1 MLIGFD
7 AKRAFR
13 NNTGLGNYSR
23 GVIGGVMSYEL
34 RVKSEA
40 GTVVLYTPS
49 VKGRYEH
56 YFEGVKIVEPK
67 GVWKV
72 MKSVWRSVGV
82 SRAVKKDGVELFHG
96 LSHEL
101 PYGLPEGVKKVVTM
115 HDLIVYRFPEFF
127 KPADRV
133 IHRQKM
139 RHACRVAD
147 VVVAISEQTKRD
159 LMEYLGVKEE
169 KIRVVYQSCDSAFWG
184 VNSEQVTDNIEQ
196 ITAVREKYGLPERYI
211 LCVGTLE
218 ERKNQLRV
226 IEAMEKLW
234 GVKGSEKGVYP
245 EGDLSTA
252 EIKQMTAKKG
262 SERTIDEVK
271 SGPLEEVGL
280 VLVGRPR
287 GEYGERVKNEELRVK
302 NLRILT
308 GADFADFPSL
318 YRGAVASVYLS
329 RFEGFGIP
337 VLESMCCDCP
347 VVTSDVSSMP
357 EAGGEAALYA
367 APEDVDTVA
376 AHLLRLC
383 TDEAFRQERIE
394 KGRIQRMR
402 FAPERVTQD
411 MLAVYRNLLDD

>member
-56 YFEGVKIVEPK
+56 FFENMPLRVVEPK

-101 PYGLPEGVKKVVTM
+101 PYGLPKGVKKVVTM

-133 IHRQKM
+133 IHRLKM

-159 LMEYLGVKEE
+159 LMEFLEVPEE

-184 VNSEQVTDNIEQ
+184 V
-196 ITAVREKYGLPERYI
+196 
-211 LCVGTLE
+211 
-218 ERKNQLRV
+218 
-226 IEAMEKLW
+226 
-234 GVKGSEKGVYP
+234 KGSEEGVYP

-262 SERTIDEVK
+262 SERTNVEVREK
-271 SGPLEEVGL
+271 YGLPDRYILCVGTLEERKNQLRVIEAMKRLPQDVAL

-287 GEYGERVKNEELRVK
+287 GDYGQRVLACTNERVRV
-302 NLRILT
+302 LS
-308 GADFADFPSL
+308 GASFTDFPSL

-337 VLESMCCDCP
+337 VLESLCCDCP

-383 TDEAFRQERIE
+383 TDETFRQERIE
-394 KGRIQRMR
+394 KGRLQRR
-402 FAPERVTQD
+402 KFAPEKVSAD
-411 MLAVYRNLLDD
+411 MMEVYKSLL

>member
-1 MLIGFD
+1 MLIGYD

-56 YFEGVKIVEPK
+56 FFENMPLRVVEPK

-82 SRAVKKDGVELFHG
+82 SRAVKRDGVELFHG

-101 PYGLPEGVKKVVTM
+101 PYGLPKGVKKVVTM

-133 IHRQKM
+133 IHRLKM

-159 LMEYLGVKEE
+159 LMEFLGVPEE
-169 KIRVVYQSCDSAFWG
+169 KIRVVYQSCDDIF
-184 VNSEQVTDNIEQ
+184 
-196 ITAVREKYGLPERYI
+196 
-211 LCVGTLE
+211 
-218 ERKNQLRV
+218 
-226 IEAMEKLW
+226 W
-234 GVKGSEKGVYP
+234 GVKGSEEGVYP

-262 SERTIDEVK
+262 SERTNVEVREK
-271 SGPLEEVGL
+271 YGLPDRYVLCVGTLEERKNQLRVIEAMKRLPRDVAL

-287 GEYGERVKNEELRVK
+287 GDYGQRVLACTNERVRV
-302 NLRILT
+302 LS
-308 GADFADFPSL
+308 GASFTDFPSL

-337 VLESMCCDCP
+337 VLESLCCDCP

-394 KGRIQRMR
+394 KGRLQRR
-402 FAPERVTQD
+402 KFAPEKVSAD
-411 MLAVYRNLLDD
+411 MMDVYKSLL

>member
-1 MLIGFD
+1 MLIGYD

-56 YFEGVKIVEPK
+56 FFENMPLRVVEPK

-82 SRAVKKDGVELFHG
+82 SRAVKRDGVEFFHG

-101 PYGLPEGVKKVVTM
+101 PYGLPKGVKKVVTM

-127 KPADRV
+127 KPADSV
-133 IHRQKM
+133 IHRLKM

-147 VVVAISEQTKRD
+147 VVVAISEQTKCD
-159 LMEYLGVKEE
+159 LMEFLEVPEE
-169 KIRVVYQSCDSAFWG
+169 KIRVVYQSCDDIFWG
-184 VNSEQVTDNIEQ
+184 VQGAQGVQDDRD
-196 ITAVREKYGLPERYI
+196 VRKKYGLPDRYV

-226 IEAMEKLW
+226 IEAMKRL
-234 GVKGSEKGVYP
+234 P
-245 EGDLSTA
+245 EDVA
-252 EIKQMTAKKG
+252 
-262 SERTIDEVK
+262 
-271 SGPLEEVGL
+271 L

-287 GEYGERVKNEELRVK
+287 GDYGQRVLACTNERVRV
-302 NLRILT
+302 LS
-308 GADFADFPSL
+308 GASFTDFPSL

-337 VLESMCCDCP
+337 VLESLCCDCP

-357 EAGGEAALYA
+357 EAGGDAALYA

-383 TDEAFRQERIE
+383 TDETFRQERIE
-394 KGRIQRMR
+394 KGRLQRR
-402 FAPERVTQD
+402 KFAPEKVSAD
-411 MLAVYRNLLDD
+411 MMEVYKSLL